1 MDRKLVLISGYYGF
15 DNLGDEAILEELVSE
30 LKRVVSPDEI
40 VVLSANPEVTAKKY
54 GVAAIQRNKFGEF
67 WNLLTQARLFISGG
81 GGLFQN
87 TRSLGS
93 ILFYGLQILMAKAHN
108 VPSLIYAQGIGPL
121 NGKLAENICR
131 QFFAQASQITV
142 RDDASMK
149 ILDSWQLPA
158 LRTADPVWNL
168 EAQAAPQ
175 AVLDQLKTD
184 AGITRGLVGLSLRP
198 SAALSDE
205 HLKRLAEGL
214 FMIMDESQQLVL
226 LPLQM
231 EQDRTVLE
239 KFQSFWLERGRT
251 AVMLDISSLE
261 YPSQWAALFSKFDF
275 VVAMRLHALIFAL
288 KAGLPVSG
296 IAYDPKVTQ
305 LLTEFEQ
312 SCLILTKE
320 TAPDSWIELLK
331 SFKSAMP
338 SHSRSAKQHL
348 ESAKKLACQNF
359 ENIDRILNMPRAV

>member
-30 LKRVVSPDEI
+30 LKRVVDADDI
-40 VVLSANPEVTAKKY
+40 VVLSANPDLTAKRY
-54 GVAAIQRNKFGEF
+54 GVRSMQRKSFGEF
-67 WNLLTQARLFISGG
+67 WNILTQARLFISGG

-87 TRSLGS
+87 TKTLGS

-108 VPSLIYAQGIGPL
+108 VPTLIYAQGIGPL

-149 ILDSWQLPA
+149 ILESWQLPA
-158 LRTADPVWNL
+158 IRTADPVWNL
-168 EAQAAPQ
+168 EPKAAPQ
-175 AVLDQLKTD
+175 AILDQLATADGKSK
-184 AGITRGLVGLSLRP
+184 LVGLSLRP
-198 SAALSDE
+198 SHDLTDA

-214 FMIMDESQQLVL
+214 FMIMDETQHLVL
-226 LPLQM
+226 LPLQK
-231 EQDRTVLE
+231 EQDLPLLE
-239 KFQSFWLERGRT
+239 KFHSFWLERGRRSII
-251 AVMLDISSLE
+251 LDISSIE
-261 YPSQWAALFSKFDF
+261 YPSQWAALFSRFDF

-305 LLTEFEQ
+305 LLAEFEQ
-312 SCLILTKE
+312 TCLILTKE
-320 TAPDSWIELLK
+320 SNAEQWVESLK
-331 SFKSAMP
+331 SFKNSMP

-348 ESAKKLACQNF
+348 ESAKNLACQNF
-359 ENIDRILNMPRAV
+359 ENIARILNMPRAV